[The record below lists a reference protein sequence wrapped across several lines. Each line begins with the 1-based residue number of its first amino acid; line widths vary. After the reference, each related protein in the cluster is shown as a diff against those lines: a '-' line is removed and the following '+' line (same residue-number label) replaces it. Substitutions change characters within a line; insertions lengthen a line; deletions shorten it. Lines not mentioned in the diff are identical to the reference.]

1 MVAVAAEDDA
11 GALAT
16 GDVVAEDDGCALAA
30 GVVVADD
37 APVVADAD
45 GAVDRLLAAVKGCVL
60 GVVDAAG
67 ERVAAD

>member
-1 MVAVAAEDDA
+1 
-11 GALAT
+11 
-16 GDVVAEDDGCALAA
+16 
-30 GVVVADD
+30 VVADD

-45 GAVDRLLAAVKGCVL
+45 GAVDRLLATVKGCVL